1 MASLTSTPL
10 LGRGCASVCVGI
22 GVEIGVWFHVWVAG
36 FGFGGFWRL
45 GCWISGVTVEMVV
58 VVGRIGVGSICA
70 LWVRFVI
77 CGCGFVLWCA
87 MGLFCGG
94 CGFVG
99 DAVLVP
105 WWWLCHI
112 FFFIWFGLRKKL
124 EIWVFLFY
132 FIFYCD
138 IYIILLC

>member
-1 MASLTSTPL
+1 
-10 LGRGCASVCVGI
+10 
-22 GVEIGVWFHVWVAG
+22 
-36 FGFGGFWRL
+36 
-45 GCWISGVTVEMVV
+45 MVM
-58 VVGRIGVGSICA
+58 GRIGMSLICD

-87 MGLFCGG
+87 VDLFCGG
-94 CGFVG
+94 YGFVG

-112 FFFIWFGLRKKL
+112 FFFCLV
-124 EIWVFLFY
+124 WVEEKIGDLGFFLFY

-138 IYIILLC
+138 VYIILLC